1 MEEWIASQKET
12 THHKI
17 AITLFP
23 IVLFLGYIHPGL
35 FGFGLFLFFIIT
47 SFNLLKKMLFF
58 MIILGIISVILP
70 FLAPIIFIV
79 MLVLFFM
86 RIQFVLKNWRP
97 FLAGLFVYG
106 IAAILLARMSFDPT
120 SGLLYDSSPS
130 KLIESIIVPA
140 LGFIGIRATLIWLY
154 GYNYSSDKAL
164 GIMGSVPLIII
175 SFILPFLKMHVGG
188 DVYVAE
194 PGVVDGHAVTGE
206 TVVHSSDAHIAKGTN
221 VQPYVRTAPDGDV
234 TNNLSYHG
242 PDAKPVNTDMV
253 AVKGHVRT
261 APDGDV
267 TNNLS
272 YHGPDAKPVNTDMV
286 AVKGHV
292 RTAPDGDVTN
302 NLSYHGPD
310 AKPVNTDMVAVKGH
324 VRTAPDGDVTNN
336 LSYHGPDAKL
346 VNVEAQGN
354 DYVKVTS
361 DGDTTKGS
369 SQWGSMTPEQKET
382 VLNAFNGVAVGQGMI
397 GKLLKRVKPE
407 KGRNRFCGHCGKE
420 RSGKE
425 RFCVACGSNLE
436 SDEQAPKQTDSRKKG
451 NFILLSI
458 VGAIVVIIALFMM
471 KNSFFSEDDKV
482 ATSVETSED
491 SKAENTQLSTA
502 ALSDIDGYWV
512 DKDVHSYVGI
522 KTTGDKRGEITF
534 YSGEKN
540 TTYLFKLQN
549 SEEKKMSLRI
559 YEAKSS
565 VESFTPFNVRVNVV
579 DDHQIELIRLGQE
592 EDNLSLTRMTK
603 EAFMNYYDPV
613 DEKKTYT
620 GQNDKREQ
628 SNRTKTTIPFTQ
640 VEGDWINTTGGDDI
654 AFVLGE
660 GDKSGELIIAK
671 EQSGGRLP
679 QYKFYIS
686 SEPKSGDNTYS
697 ISVKQNSG
705 EYKNVELT
713 LTEDRLRMK
722 IDGQESFYR
731 RG

>member
-23 IVLFLGYIHPGL
+23 IILFLGYIHPGL

-47 SFNLLKKMLFF
+47 SFKLLKKMLFF
-58 MIILGIISVILP
+58 MIILGIIAAILP

-97 FLAGLFVYG
+97 FLAGLLVYG

-120 SGLLYDSSPS
+120 SASLAYDSSPS
-130 KLIESIIVPA
+130 KVMESIIVSV

-154 GYNYSSDKAL
+154 GHSYSSYAAL

-206 TVVHSSDAHIAKGTN
+206 TVVHSSEAHIAKGTN
-221 VQPYVRTAPDGDV
+221 VQHVQSYVRTAPDGDV

-242 PDAKPVNTDMV
+242 PDAKPVNPETVAVKGYMRTAPDGDVTNNLSYHGPDAKPVNTEMV

-272 YHGPDAKPVNTDMV
+272 YHGPDAN
-286 AVKGHV
+286 
-292 RTAPDGDVTN
+292 
-302 NLSYHGPD
+302 
-310 AKPVNTDMVAVKGH
+310 
-324 VRTAPDGDVTNN
+324 
-336 LSYHGPDAKL
+336 L
-346 VNVEAQGN
+346 VNVKAQGN
-354 DYVKVTS
+354 DHVKVTS
-361 DGDTTKGS
+361 DTKGS

-382 VLNAFNGVAVGQGMI
+382 VYNAFNGVAVGQGMVD
-397 GKLLKRVKPE
+397 KVLKSVKPE
-407 KGRNRFCGHCGKE
+407 KGWNRFCGHCGKE

-436 SDEQAPKQTDSRKKG
+436 NDELAPKQADSKKEKDFVLLG
-451 NFILLSI
+451 ITGVIGVAVALLMVKIL
-458 VGAIVVIIALFMM
+458 
-471 KNSFFSEDDKV
+471 FFSGDDKI
-482 ATSVETSED
+482 ATPVETSENME
-491 SKAENTQLSTA
+491 AQTTQLSIA
-502 ALSDIDGYWV
+502 SLSDIDGYWV
-512 DKDVHSYVGI
+512 DKSDPSYVGI
-522 KTTGDKRGEITF
+522 NVTGDKKGEITL
-534 YSGEKN
+534 YNGEKN
-540 TTYLFKLQN
+540 VTYLFKEQD
-549 SEEKKMSLRI
+549 SDEKKISLRI
-559 YEAKSS
+559 YETKSNL
-565 VESFTPFNVRVNVV
+565 ETFTPFNVRVDVV
-579 DDHQIELIRLGQE
+579 DDQKIELIRLGHE
-592 EDNLSLTRMTK
+592 EENLSLTRMTK
-603 EAFMNYYDPV
+603 EEFMKNYDPV
-613 DEKKTYT
+613 DGKKTYT
-620 GQNDKREQ
+620 GENDKREQ

-660 GDKSGELIIAK
+660 GDKSGELIISK
-671 EQSGGRLP
+671 EQPGGRLP
-679 QYKFYIS
+679 QHKFYIS
-686 SEPKSGDNTYS
+686 SEPKSGDNTYI

-713 LTEDRLRMK
+713 LTVDRLRMK
-722 IDGQESFYR
+722 MDGQESIYR